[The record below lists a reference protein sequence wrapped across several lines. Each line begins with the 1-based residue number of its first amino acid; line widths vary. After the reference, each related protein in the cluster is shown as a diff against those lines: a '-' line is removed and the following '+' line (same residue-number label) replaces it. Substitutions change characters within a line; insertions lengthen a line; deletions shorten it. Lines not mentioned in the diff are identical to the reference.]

1 MHLPDQDP
9 AGISSPEAA
18 ADDTPG
24 ELGALL
30 RSLVQTGAHRYQP
43 ARFHFISTLARRA
56 GEQPG
61 PVADILAQK
70 AATALED
77 YQKALLQARGETAVL
92 VSKLVAQF
100 PDSAEHLQQLLD
112 SCDFRAVGRLATRV
126 PCSTTRDLLTS
137 LTGQINGR
145 QPATAEN
152 CRDCCFDDMLRVQE
166 IEILNSAAATGSQQ
180 GKASP
185 PRELNA
191 VRQLRESL
199 VKVNADRLLR
209 QAIEDVPDDC
219 GPLNPQKLVIHTL
232 VTMGDL
238 SPSYLRRLVSY
249 LDTLLWLEKADESGE
264 RASAKKARARS
275 GK

>member
-9 AGISSPEAA
+9 AGISTPEAA
-18 ADDTPG
+18 ADCTPG

-70 AATALED
+70 AAAALAD
-77 YQKALLQARGETAVL
+77 YQKALSQARGETAAL
-92 VSKLVAQF
+92 VGELVAQF
-100 PDSAEHLQQLLD
+100 PESAEHLRQLLD
-112 SCDFRAVGRLATRV
+112 SGDFKAVGRLATRLR
-126 PCSTTRDLLTS
+126 CSTTRELLTS
-137 LTGQINGR
+137 LTGQISGR
-145 QPATAEN
+145 QPATAQN
-152 CRDCCFDDMLRVQE
+152 CRDSSFDDMLRMQE
-166 IEILNSAAATGSQQ
+166 LEMLDSAAATSSQQ
-180 GKASP
+180 AKANP

-191 VRQLRESL
+191 VRHLRESL

-232 VTMGDL
+232 VTMGEL
-238 SPSYLRRLVSY
+238 SPAYLRRLVSY
-249 LDTLLWLEKADESGE
+249 LDTLLWLGQADESGE
-264 RASAKKARARS
+264 RAPAKKPGARS